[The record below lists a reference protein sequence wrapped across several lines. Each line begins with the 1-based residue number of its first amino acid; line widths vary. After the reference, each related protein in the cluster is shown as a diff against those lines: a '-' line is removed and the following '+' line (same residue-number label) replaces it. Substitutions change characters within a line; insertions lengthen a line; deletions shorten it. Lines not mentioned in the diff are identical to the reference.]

1 MHERDLKWFRDRLL
15 EMQAELSAL
24 REMSAQSREAVTLDQ
39 SSVGRVSRIDA
50 IQQQEMALAAERNR
64 ERELQRIKS
73 ALLRMDQ
80 GDYGYCIACGEDIA
94 EKRLRVDPAIP
105 TCVDC
110 AN

>member
-1 MHERDLKWFRDRLL
+1 MGKLEHDWFRSQLL
-15 EMQAELSAL
+15 EKQAELASL
-24 REMSAQSREAVTLDQ
+24 REMSAQSREAVKLDQ

-50 IQQQEMALAAERNR
+50 IQQQELALAAERNR

-73 ALLRMDQ
+73 ALLRLDQ
-80 GDYGYCIACGEDIA
+80 GDFGYCVTCGEDIA

-110 AN
+110 AR

>member
-1 MHERDLKWFRDRLL
+1 MRDIDLEWFRNRLR
-15 EMQAELSAL
+15 EKQTELASL
-24 REMSAQSREAVTLDQ
+24 REMSAQAREAVTLDQ

-80 GDYGYCIACGEDIA
+80 GDYGYCLTCGEDIA
-94 EKRLRVDPAIP
+94 EKRLRADPAIP

-110 AN
+110 AK

>member
-1 MHERDLKWFRDRLL
+1 MRDLDLDWFRKQLL
-15 EMQAELSAL
+15 DKQSELSSL
-24 REMSAQSREAVTLDQ
+24 REMSAQSREAVALDQ

-73 ALLRMDQ
+73 ALMRLDQ
-80 GDYGYCIACGEDIA
+80 DEYGYCVTCGEDIA

-105 TCVDC
+105 TCLDC
-110 AN
+110 AK

>member
-1 MHERDLKWFRDRLL
+1 MGNLDLDWFRNQLVAK
-15 EMQAELSAL
+15 QSELSSL
-24 REMSAQSREAVTLDQ
+24 REMSAQSRETVTLDQ

-50 IQQQEMALAAERNR
+50 IQQQEIALAAERNR

-73 ALLRMDQ
+73 ALLKLDQ
-80 GDYGYCIACGEDIA
+80 GDYGYCVTCGEDIA

-110 AN
+110 AK